1 MEDNSAIVKV
11 KYLDNG
17 DYLFKSK
24 TYKPGEVIETM
35 TLQEFKE
42 ISPILKLEIVR
53 EKPIEKSGK

>member
-24 TYKPGEVIETM
+24 TYKSGEVIETM